1 MEIVQHIKDFALKN
15 KTAAFAL
22 FLALGA
28 LLFLLA
34 GGNQSIKHLLSYQQ
48 FFDGFAAAVAES
60 TAFLLRFTGM
70 QIEYVASSKAYNV
83 GTPILLSINTTY
95 ALRYFVFVFVILL
108 LLPDKSLKSFFFFLL
123 SAILLFAALV
133 FRNFF
138 EILYYGDR
146 IQAISQLGVVAR
158 PVVVLLALAFK
169 FKNSPLLQ
177 NIYNKLNES
186 FRNRFL
192 VSIYPFVFVIAIAEP
207 LAGVF
212 EVFNLDFIA
221 NAIQYQ
227 TQMLANIMGEHTHIS
242 GRYIY
247 LEQFWVYVGD
257 PCLGIGVSMIFAFL
271 IATLRG
277 QTLNKI
283 IFIAIGLYTLLL
295 MNAVRVWYILLDL
308 RTLQSAAIGY
318 DAHEM
323 SNYFFYI
330 VVFIL
335 LNVYMF
341 WFDSIDFNKFFKQ
354 IFTKK
359 PRK

>member
-1 MEIVQHIKDFALKN
+1 MDIGKEIKDFALKN
-15 KTAAFAL
+15 KPAAITFAI
-22 FLALGA
+22 ALVVF
-28 LLFLLA
+28 LFLLA
-34 GGNQSIKHLLSYQQ
+34 GGNQTVKQLFSYQQ

-60 TAFLLRFTGM
+60 TAFFLRLTGM
-70 QIEYVASSKAYNV
+70 QIEYVASSKAYHV
-83 GTPILLSINTTY
+83 GTPILLAMNTTF
-95 ALRYFVFVFVILL
+95 ALRYFVFAFVILI
-108 LLPDKSLKSFFFFLL
+108 LLPGNILKSFFFFLF
-123 SAILLFAALV
+123 SAALLFTALV

-158 PVVVLLALAFK
+158 PIVVMLALAFK
-169 FKNSPLLQ
+169 YKNSSLLQ
-177 NIYNKLNES
+177 GIYIKLNAS

-207 LAGVF
+207 LARVF

-221 NAIQYQ
+221 TAIQHQ
-227 TQMLANIMGEHTHIS
+227 TQMLASFMGEHTYIS
-242 GRYIY
+242 SRYIY

-277 QTLNKI
+277 QTLNKL
-283 IFIAIGLYTLLL
+283 IFIPIGLYTLLL

-335 LNVYMF
+335 LNIYMF
-341 WFDSIDFNKFFKQ
+341 WFDGIRFNVFFKR
-354 IFTKK
+354 IYTKK
-359 PRK
+359 PRI

>member
-1 MEIVQHIKDFALKN
+1 MEIVQQIKDFALKN
-15 KTAAFAL
+15 KPAAFAL
-22 FLALGA
+22 FLAFVA
-28 LLFLLA
+28 MLFLLA
-34 GGNQSIKHLLSYQQ
+34 GGNQTVKQLFGYHQ

-60 TAFLLRFTGM
+60 TAFFLRLTGL
-70 QIEYVASSKAYNV
+70 QIEYVTSSKAYHV
-83 GTPILLSINTTY
+83 GTPILLAMNTTF
-95 ALRYFVFVFVILL
+95 ALRYFVFAFVILM
-108 LLPDKSLKSFFFFLL
+108 LLPGNILKSFFFFLF
-123 SAILLFAALV
+123 SAALLFGALV

-158 PVVVLLALAFK
+158 PIVVMLALAFK
-169 FKNSPLLQ
+169 YKNSTLLQ
-177 NIYNKLNES
+177 GIYIKLNVS

-207 LAGVF
+207 LARVF

-221 NAIQYQ
+221 SAIQHQ
-227 TQMLANIMGEHTHIS
+227 TQMLASFMGEHTYIS
-242 GRYIY
+242 SRYIY

-277 QTLNKI
+277 QTLNKL

-335 LNVYMF
+335 LNIYMF
-341 WFDSIDFNKFFKQ
+341 WFDSIDFEKFFKQ
-354 IFTKK
+354 IYTKK